1 MSTRSLQWTT
11 LFACVAAFYV
21 YYTHESS
28 GGVQNSVLT
37 LGAVVL
43 GLAVLLRLTLA
54 LANNRTAEARR
65 LLTPANVT
73 EILRSKFGP
82 NLTVRS
88 VTIDHI
94 AKCGDGKAST
104 TDRVAFTVEYSQ
116 FPAGWQPQEHMML
129 KYILLPWYFRLGA
142 NRTVM
147 HMAWRLA
154 QLLSWVRLDWTV
166 YSLVNTY
173 NYHLPHAPDAMY
185 ENETRFY
192 RDIRAELNGAQD
204 GGGPFQAP
212 EVYGTLYDEHGHRFG
227 VFMQDLSRADASFP
241 NALGVLPLASLRSVL
256 RQLAR
261 LHARYWQSP
270 RLAGEGKGGDLGWLP
285 TPTKGGMF
293 EVFHSLGFGLIADH
307 VRSNPFEQELLAP
320 LRLSVDKLWQ
330 GLCRAEQA
338 LAAEPTTLCHGDTHV
353 QNVYVQQHA
362 RVRTQ
367 CTRRLA
373 TRMHACCGCGGVAGG
388 GNNRRP
394 MFPDRTKLC

>member
-1 MSTRSLQWTT
+1 MSTRSLQWTA
-11 LFACVAAFYV
+11 LFVCVAAFFV
-21 YYTHESS
+21 YHTHETF
-28 GGVQNSVLT
+28 GVMNSALT
-37 LGAVVL
+37 LGGVAL

-65 LLTPANVT
+65 LLTPTNVT
-73 EILRSKFGP
+73 AILRSKFGP
-82 NLTVRS
+82 NLTVRH

-104 TDRVAFTVEYSQ
+104 TDRIAFSLEYSEY
-116 FPAGWQPQEHMML
+116 PAGWQPQQHMIL

-142 NRTVM
+142 NPTVM
-147 HMAWRLA
+147 LLAYRLA

-166 YSLVNTY
+166 YSLVNAY

-192 RDIRAELNGAQD
+192 RDIRGELGNAAAD
-204 GGGPFQAP
+204 TSGGGPFQAP
-212 EVYGTLYDEHGHRFG
+212 EVYGTLYDERGHRFG
-227 VFMQDLSRADASFP
+227 VFMQDLSRAGATFP

-270 RLAGEGKGGDLGWLP
+270 RLNCSAGGDLGWLP

-320 LRLSVDKLWQ
+320 LRLPVDKLWL

-338 LAAEPTTLCHGDTHV
+338 LASEPTTLCHGDTHV
-353 QNVYVQQHA
+353 QNVCV
-362 RVRTQ
+362 
-367 CTRRLA
+367 
-373 TRMHACCGCGGVAGG
+373 HACVA
-388 GNNRRP
+388 RRCE
-394 MFPDRTKLC
+394 RVSTLECV